1 MEKSQIRH
9 IQSLMESLGFT
20 KATLAEKCGLSK
32 MTIHR
37 ILTNTR
43 YNPTQKTIQAIA
55 DALEVNEQDILQRSE
70 ETSTKVKI
78 NGYID
83 YLGQITRI
91 ETIKQLKAIY
101 KRIIDDEAASRQVKD
116 IKAKEKG
123 NRKSQNKTLDIQGES
138 TITVIFDFDGTL
150 IDTRPLERYLLLFKG
165 KKRFSEEWKQGMEEY
180 LSHIKDCHVYEGIA
194 EVIDYIRQNNIRT
207 CVVTASIK
215 EKAKRAIEVNGW
227 KDVFK
232 AKNIYGRHAYGK
244 GKVTKEDANPSLF
257 KKALED
263 MGVSA
268 SECIAFGNEVEDTIA
283 AQKLGIRAFN
293 CAWGATMS
301 DLKEMRERM
310 PQITLYSPMQIIDK
324 LKE

>member
-1 MEKSQIRH
+1 MGK
-9 IQSLMESLGFT
+9 
-20 KATLAEKCGLSK
+20 
-32 MTIHR
+32 
-37 ILTNTR
+37 ILTLCK
-43 YNPTQKTIQAIA
+43 YHLHQKTE
-55 DALEVNEQDILQRSE
+55 LP
-70 ETSTKVKI
+70 
-78 NGYID
+78 ID
-83 YLGQITRI
+83 YELLRSK
-91 ETIKQLKAIY
+91 EIY
-101 KRIIDDEAASRQVKD
+101 LFGKLPTFP
-116 IKAKEKG
+116 
-123 NRKSQNKTLDIQGES
+123 RKSS
-138 TITVIFDFDGTL
+138 ITVIFDFDGTL
-150 IDTRPLERYLLLFKG
+150 IDTRPLEQYLLLFKG
-165 KKRFSEEWKQGMEEY
+165 KKKYGEEWKQGMEEY

-232 AKNIYGRHAYGK
+232 AKNIYGRNSCGP
-244 GKVTKEDANPSLF
+244 GKVTKEDANPLLF
-257 KKALED
+257 EKALED

-283 AQKLGIRAFN
+283 ARKLGIRAFN
-293 CAWGATMS
+293 CAWGATKS